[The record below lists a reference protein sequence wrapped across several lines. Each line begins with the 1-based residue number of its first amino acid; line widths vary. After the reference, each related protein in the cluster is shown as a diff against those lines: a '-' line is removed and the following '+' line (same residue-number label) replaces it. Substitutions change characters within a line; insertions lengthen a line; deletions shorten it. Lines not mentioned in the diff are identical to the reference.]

1 MTHQRE
7 ELPLFPLKVVLFP
20 GNILPLH
27 IFEERYR
34 LMVRYCLEEESNFG
48 VIMIKKGAEVDDQT
62 EPYNVGTAV
71 RIVESDTM
79 DDGRMNII
87 TAGQYRFQ
95 IKNITNQMPYLM
107 ATIDI
112 LNPDAPPDQHRLSAL
127 MTRASELY
135 NTYEDLLSE
144 TIPDWEIP
152 KNVPQTPFHFGCHI
166 ATRLQITLI
175 EKQRLLEVLPVDQL
189 LMQEIKIL
197 RYEIQRRQATVIAER
212 QFKAIPTSETPFW
225 KNNSLN

>member
-34 LMVRYCLEEESNFG
+34 LMIRYCLEEESNFG
-48 VIMIKKGAEVDDQT
+48 VILIKKGSEVDDQT

-71 RIVESDTM
+71 RIIENDTM

-95 IKNITNQMPYLM
+95 IKNITNQTPYLV
-107 ATIDI
+107 ATTDI
-112 LNPDAPPDQHRLSAL
+112 LNPGPPPDQHRLSVL
-127 MTRASELY
+127 MTRVSELY

-152 KNVPQTPFHFGCHI
+152 KNVPQTPFHLGCHI

-175 EKQRLLEVLPVDQL
+175 EKQRLLEVLAVDQL

-212 QFKAIPTSETPFW
+212 QFKEIPTSETPFW

>member
-48 VIMIKKGAEVDDQT
+48 VIMIKKGSEVDDQT

-95 IKNITNQMPYLM
+95 IKNITNQMP
-107 ATIDI
+107 
-112 LNPDAPPDQHRLSAL
+112 
-127 MTRASELY
+127 
-135 NTYEDLLSE
+135 
-144 TIPDWEIP
+144 
-152 KNVPQTPFHFGCHI
+152 
-166 ATRLQITLI
+166 
-175 EKQRLLEVLPVDQL
+175 
-189 LMQEIKIL
+189 
-197 RYEIQRRQATVIAER
+197 
-212 QFKAIPTSETPFW
+212 
-225 KNNSLN
+225 

>member
-1 MTHQRE
+1 MTHQHE

-34 LMVRYCLEEESNFG
+34 LMVQHCLEEKSNFG
-48 VIMIKKGAEVDDQT
+48 VILIKKGSEVDDQA
-62 EPYNVGTAV
+62 EPYNVGAAV
-71 RIVESDTM
+71 RIIETDIM
-79 DDGRMNII
+79 DDGQMNII
-87 TAGQYRFQ
+87 TTGQYRFQ
-95 IKNITNQMPYLM
+95 IKSIINQTPYLV
-107 ATIDI
+107 ANVDI
-112 LNPDAPPDQHRLSAL
+112 LNLGPPPDQHRLSAL
-127 MTRASELY
+127 MMRASELY
-135 NTYEDLLSE
+135 NAYEDLLSE
-144 TIPDWEIP
+144 TVPDWETP
-152 KNVPQTPFHFGCHI
+152 KNVPQTPFHLGCHI

-175 EKQRLLEVLPVDQL
+175 EKQRLLEVLPVDKF

-212 QFKAIPTSETPFW
+212 QFKEIPTSETHFW

>member
-1 MTHQRE
+1 MTHQHE

-34 LMVRYCLEEESNFG
+34 LMVQHCLEEKSNFG
-48 VIMIKKGAEVDDQT
+48 VILIKKGSEVDDQA

-71 RIVESDTM
+71 RIIETDIM
-79 DDGRMNII
+79 DDGQMNII
-87 TAGQYRFQ
+87 TTGQYRFQ
-95 IKNITNQMPYLM
+95 IKSIINQTPYLV
-107 ATIDI
+107 ANVDI
-112 LNPDAPPDQHRLSAL
+112 LNPGPPPDQHRLSAL
-127 MTRASELY
+127 MMRASELY
-135 NTYEDLLSE
+135 NAYEDLLSE
-144 TIPDWEIP
+144 TVPDWETP
-152 KNVPQTPFHFGCHI
+152 KNVPQTPFHLGCHI

-175 EKQRLLEVLPVDQL
+175 EKQRLLEVLPVDKF

-212 QFKAIPTSETPFW
+212 QFKEIPTSETPFW